1 MESKTVQ
8 VAVGVF
14 IVAGIAALFMLAM
27 KVSNLSTFS
36 TQQGY
41 ELTASFDNVGGL
53 KVRAPVTMAGVRIG
67 RVTSITFDQKTYEA
81 VVKLEIEPKF
91 NQIPDDSSAS
101 ILTSGLLGEQ
111 YVGLQPGAED
121 KYFQP
126 GGRSKIH
133 TVRAGPGTTGGPVP
147 VQQGRGRRCQEI
159 VLRAARPGSSVIMR

>member
-14 IVAGIAALFMLAM
+14 IAAGIAALFMLAM

-36 TQQGY
+36 AQDGY
-41 ELTASFDNVGGL
+41 QLTARFDNVGGL

-67 RVTSITFDQKTYEA
+67 RVASITFDQKTYEA
-81 VVKLEIEPKF
+81 VVKLDINQQF
-91 NQIPDDSSAS
+91 NKIPDDSSAS

-111 YVGLQPGAED
+111 YVGLQPGAEE

-126 GGRSKIH
+126 GGEVKYTQSALVLERLVGQFLFNK
-133 TVRAGPGTTGGPVP
+133 AEGGD
-147 VQQGRGRRCQEI
+147 
-159 VLRAARPGSSVIMR
+159 AKK

>member
-14 IVAGIAALFMLAM
+14 IVAGLAALFMLAM

-36 TQQGY
+36 TQDGY
-41 ELTASFDNVGGL
+41 ALTARFDNVGGL

-67 RVTSITFDQKTYEA
+67 RVTSISFDQKTYEA

-121 KYFQP
+121 KYFQA
-126 GGRSKIH
+126 GGQIKYTQSALVLERLVSQFLFNK
-133 TVRAGPGTTGGPVP
+133 AEGGD
-147 VQQGRGRRCQEI
+147 
-159 VLRAARPGSSVIMR
+159 AKK